1 MAYHEVKVSAV
12 MVALLVIVV
21 TTDITKL
28 INKPRMTTEKM
39 WLVYIQIVAILLLR
53 ILVTINSLSAVV
65 KPVPVKIEATWNF
78 VFFVVKPVNLKATE
92 NTSMTSMYTAI
103 TDNTNAIAKIIF
115 ILTFSCLC
123 WLSYIVHY
131 FR

>member
-39 WLVYIQIVAILLLR
+39 WLVYIHATAIFLLR
-53 ILVTINSLSAVV
+53 SSLAINSLSVVV
-65 KPVPVKIEATWNF
+65 KPVPVKRDATWNF
-78 VFFVVKPVNLKATE
+78 IFLVANPVNLKATE
-92 NTSMTSMYTAI
+92 NNSI
-103 TDNTNAIAKIIF
+103 TNK
-115 ILTFSCLC
+115 
-123 WLSYIVHY
+123 
-131 FR
+131 